1 MHTIDDKDIK
11 IVDEAVHELIY
22 KMLNSNFMNEY
33 SDKTKG
39 ISMLDFRVLR
49 VIDENPGKQIKDM
62 LSILKIPNSTLTSV
76 INRLE
81 KRGIVRRVIS
91 PEDRRSFNI
100 EITDI
105 GKDIEKEHMKFDYE
119 VAKRY
124 LEATDT
130 EEEKKFLI
138 KFLKRLANLV

>member
-1 MHTIDDKDIK
+1 MIKDEDIK
-11 IVDEAVHELIY
+11 IVDEAIHELIY

-39 ISMLDFRVLR
+39 ISMMDFRVLR

-91 PEDRRSFNI
+91 LEDRRSFNI

-130 EEEKKFLI
+130 EEEKRFLI
-138 KFLKRLANLV
+138 KFLKKLANLV

>member
-1 MHTIDDKDIK
+1 MRMINDDDIK

-22 KMLNSNFMNEY
+22 KMLSSNYMNEY
-33 SDKTKG
+33 SDRTKG
-39 ISMLDFRVLR
+39 ISMVDFRVLR
-49 VIDENPGKQIKDM
+49 VIDENPGKQIKDL

-81 KRGIVRRVIS
+81 KKGIVRRVIS
-91 PEDRRSFNI
+91 PEDRRSFNL
-100 EITDI
+100 EITGE
-105 GKDIEKEHMKFDYE
+105 GKEIQKEHKKFDYE
-119 VAKRY
+119 IAKRY

-138 KFLKRLANLV
+138 KFLKKLANLV